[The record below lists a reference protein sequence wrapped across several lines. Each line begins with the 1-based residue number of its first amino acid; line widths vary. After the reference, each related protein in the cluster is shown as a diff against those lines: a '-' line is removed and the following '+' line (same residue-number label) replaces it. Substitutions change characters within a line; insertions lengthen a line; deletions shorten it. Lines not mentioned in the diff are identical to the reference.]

1 VLSSVVSSGIP
12 EPPRRAQPSGENL
25 ALGGDSSDSVISL
38 CPLVACS
45 SAMRGVMDVVRRV
58 APTPSTVLI
67 TGETGVGKEMVARA
81 VHHGSALR
89 NRIFLPVNCGAI
101 TETLLE
107 SQLFGHRRGAFTG
120 AVTDE
125 EGLFRRARG
134 GTIFLDEIADLP
146 LSGQVKLLRVIE
158 SKEVLPVGSSTPI
171 RVEVRVIAATNRNLR
186 REVDEGRFREDLYY
200 RLNVV
205 NIEIPPLRERREAIP
220 ALVEHLIRLHNRKL
234 KKNVKGAD
242 SATMRLL
249 TSLPLNGNVRELDNI
264 LEHAM
269 TLGEGDWITVRD
281 LPRAIRDAP
290 LIAQQDSV
298 RSDGDNLREAL
309 RTCEREHITA
319 VLSKLA
325 HDNVAAA
332 ERLGMSLSTL
342 YRKLDEFEI
351 VSARTMRNRRQ
362 RRDRLEQAKRES
374 LASRIPESRRSG
386 NLRNLVKGELDL
398 RREGLHDRLEEG
410 TAMPGTPP
418 ALARRSR

>member
-1 VLSSVVSSGIP
+1 VLSSVVSSEIL
-12 EPPRRAQPSGENL
+12 EPPRRTQPSGENL
-25 ALGGDSSDSVISL
+25 ALGEDSRDSVIPL

-45 SAMRGVMDVVRRV
+45 SAMRDVMDVVRRV

-158 SKEVLPVGSSTPI
+158 SKEVLPVGSSAPI

-186 REVDEGRFREDLYY
+186 REVDEGRFRKDLYY
-200 RLNVV
+200 RLDVV

-220 ALVEHLIRLHNRKL
+220 ALVEHLVRLHNRKL

-242 SATMRLL
+242 SATMQLL

-269 TLGEGDWITVRD
+269 TLGEGDWITLRD

-290 LIAQQDSV
+290 CIVQQDSV
-298 RSDGDNLREAL
+298 RSDSDSLREAL
-309 RTCEREHITA
+309 RTCEREHINL
-319 VLSKLA
+319 VLAKVE
-325 HDNVAAA
+325 HDKVAAA
-332 ERLGMSLSTL
+332 ERLGVSLSSL

-351 VSARTMRNRRQ
+351 VALPTKKKWQ
-362 RRDRLEQAKRES
+362 RDRLKPAKR
-374 LASRIPESRRSG
+374 
-386 NLRNLVKGELDL
+386 
-398 RREGLHDRLEEG
+398 
-410 TAMPGTPP
+410 
-418 ALARRSR
+418 